1 MIAVAIIG
9 ILAAIAVPNFA
20 GMQYRAKRVKAP
32 SNVDGIK
39 TAQMGRNARY
49 DRSVEVSSWNP
60 SAAIT
65 KSQRDWDASPLCN
78 NLGGRFDG
86 MVCGLDT
93 AVSKSSADFLVNG
106 ESDVDHD
113 DSHAQFTATRT
124 MSSAMNAGTS
134 VC

>member
-65 KSQRDWDASPLCN
+65 KSQ
-78 NLGGRFDG
+78 
-86 MVCGLDT
+86 
-93 AVSKSSADFLVNG
+93 
-106 ESDVDHD
+106 
-113 DSHAQFTATRT
+113 
-124 MSSAMNAGTS
+124 
-134 VC
+134 